1 MAIDETH
8 LIANSEYFEVSLSN
22 SDDDNEN
29 SIHFIDSNH
38 EFECIEEEEEAI
50 SQPHTEQQHG
60 ADNDGDDDDDDDD
73 ENAENYYTI
82 EIEDDFDTD
91 FEKDSLIA

>member
-1 MAIDETH
+1 M
-8 LIANSEYFEVSLSN
+8 IANSEYFEVSLSN

-60 ADNDGDDDDDDDD
+60 ADNDGDDDDDD

>member
-1 MAIDETH
+1 M
-8 LIANSEYFEVSLSN
+8 SLSN

-38 EFECIEEEEEAI
+38 EEFEYIEEEPDEI
-50 SQPHTEQQHG
+50 QPQSDHG
-60 ADNDGDDDDDDDD
+60 EDD
-73 ENAENYYTI
+73 ENTESYYTI

>member
-1 MAIDETH
+1 M
-8 LIANSEYFEVSLSN
+8 SVSN
-22 SDDDNEN
+22 SDDNEN

-38 EFECIEEEEEAI
+38 EYECIEEEEEVDDEI
-50 SQPHTEQQHG
+50 SQPTEH
-60 ADNDGDDDDDDDD
+60 DDGGDDDDD
-73 ENAENYYTI
+73 ENHESYYTI